1 MKMFFIMLGFLLVG
15 SVVAGS
21 CSSYVRV
28 GSCKTANCSGPE
40 ESLQRCCEMC
50 C

>member
-1 MKMFFIMLGFLLVG
+1 MNARFFVIVLVLVG
-15 SVVAGS
+15 SVVAGD